1 MVSLSNSMML
11 VLADGTPPAHTDT
24 ATTAT
29 TATTQQPANGAAAQ
43 GPMGCGQGGITSF
56 APLILIFAVFYFMLI
71 RPQQKKQKETEA
83 MRSSIKKG
91 DRVLTTGGLYGTV
104 VGEREGIVV
113 LKVADDVKME
123 FSREAIIQVKER
135 SG

>member
-1 MVSLSNSMML
+1 MIHMGSL
-11 VLADGTPPAHTDT
+11 LAVTV
-24 ATTAT
+24 
-29 TATTQQPANGAAAQ
+29 
-43 GPMGCGQGGITSF
+43 GI
-56 APLILIFAVFYFMLI
+56 VYFMII
-71 RPQQKKQKETEA
+71 RPQQKKQKETDA

-104 VGEREGIVV
+104 VGEKEGIVV

>member
-1 MVSLSNSMML
+1 M
-11 VLADGTPPAHTDT
+11 
-24 ATTAT
+24 
-29 TATTQQPANGAAAQ
+29 
-43 GPMGCGQGGITSF
+43 
-56 APLILIFAVFYFMLI
+56 FAVVFAQATQAAPDVPPSPMDQMIHMVGLLAVTVGIVYFMII

-104 VGEREGIVV
+104 VGEREDIVV